1 MHYYSNCYNCG
12 YFRKLKRAD
21 GSIRNY
27 CDDKDCT
34 VDPTDPECNYD

>member
-1 MHYYSNCYNCG
+1 MKNNCYRCG

-27 CDDKDCT
+27 CNDKDCT